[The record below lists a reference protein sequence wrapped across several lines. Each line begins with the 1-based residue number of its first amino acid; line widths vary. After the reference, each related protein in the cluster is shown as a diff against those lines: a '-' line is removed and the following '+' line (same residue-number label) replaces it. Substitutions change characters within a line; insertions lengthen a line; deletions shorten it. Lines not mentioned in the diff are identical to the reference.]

1 MAADDPGE
9 GLEVPPRSKPSA
21 PDWAKLRQAADSAA
35 SRAYAPYSGLHVG
48 AAGLCEN
55 GHVVTGTNVENASY
69 GLTTCAE
76 ASLVSALVASGCRRL
91 IAVSVTAGDG
101 RPLSP
106 CGACRQRLME
116 HGGAELLVDGG
127 PDASPQR
134 LEALLPG
141 AFAAAD
147 MAKRGKGS
155 SARPAGEPGRT
166 GAGRAGAGRTGAGR
180 TGAGHTGAG
189 RTGAGR
195 TGAGGTGGTR

>member
-1 MAADDPGE
+1 MPAGDSGD
-9 GLEVPPRSKPSA
+9 GLEAPPRRGPSG
-21 PDWAKLRQAADSAA
+21 PDWAELRQAADSAA

-106 CGACRQRLME
+106 CGGCRQRLME

-134 LEALLPG
+134 LEALLPD

-147 MAKRGKGS
+147 IAKRRKGS

-166 GAGRAGAGRTGAGR
+166 GGGRTGDSD
-180 TGAGHTGAG
+180 TGAGHTGDSH
-189 RTGAGR
+189 TGAGS
-195 TGAGGTGGTR
+195 TGGSR